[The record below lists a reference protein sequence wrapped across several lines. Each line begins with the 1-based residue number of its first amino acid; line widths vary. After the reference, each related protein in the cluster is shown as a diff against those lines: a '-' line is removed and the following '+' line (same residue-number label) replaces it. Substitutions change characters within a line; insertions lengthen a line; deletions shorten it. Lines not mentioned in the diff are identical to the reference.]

1 MKKVHTDDLVRALPY
16 YMDSSRLVAVFVGEK
31 LSKEARKQYNKMM
44 KLGKEAIFG
53 FSKPIL
59 RS

>member
-1 MKKVHTDDLVRALPY
+1 
-16 YMDSSRLVAVFVGEK
+16 MDSSRLVAVFVGEK